1 MYIRIHVYLYLVR
14 ANYDYR
20 YNTLKKKK
28 CNPINTQIWLISTLI
43 SLFKQTVKIQYD

>member
-1 MYIRIHVYLYLVR
+1 MFTCTLYVQTMTIGIIHL
-14 ANYDYR
+14 
-20 YNTLKKKK
+20 KKK